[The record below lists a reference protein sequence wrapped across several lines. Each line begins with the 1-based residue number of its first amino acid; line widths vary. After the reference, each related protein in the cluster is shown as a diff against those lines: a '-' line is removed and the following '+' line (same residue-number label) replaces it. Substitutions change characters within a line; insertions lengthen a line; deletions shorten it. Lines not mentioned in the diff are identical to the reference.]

1 MNVDSRVIYF
11 DVETQRSAQEVVG
24 GWKYPERFGLAL
36 AVAYDTHDRSYK
48 SYTEAT
54 VADLIELFHTADLI
68 VGFNHLR
75 FDYKVLSAYTAV
87 DLQSLPN
94 FDMHAQLWTDERLRV
109 GLDKLGQYTLGRGKT
124 ADGLA
129 SIRWWQQGQIDRIE
143 EYCKQDVALTK
154 DLFLHACNKGYLQ
167 YTHRGYGRQFDT
179 SHWNEKIRVLT
190 GAISD
195 SFLHQA
201 FTQPVRFVTYSGIY
215 DLSAVKTM
223 NDQVS
228 GRERKT
234 GEVMVLQKQHI
245 LFAFSAENMRA
256 VKPYIKTKERLNEIQ
271 ISEPAEVLVLS
282 YTNRAVQMNCYDLK
296 AIGIPYVKT
305 VRFAEDGER
314 RIFCVRK
321 PIVDRILDVTAFLHE
336 PTHENTLA
344 AAAYLNGI

>member
-1 MNVDSRVIYF
+1 MNVDARVIYF

-36 AVAYDTHDRSYK
+36 AVAYDTQDRSYK
-48 SYTEAT
+48 NYTEAT
-54 VADLIELFHTADLI
+54 VANLIELLHTADLI

-75 FDYKVLSAYTAV
+75 FDYKVLSAYTAA

-129 SIRWWQQGQIDRIE
+129 SIRWWQQGQIDKIE

-154 DLFLHACNKGYLQ
+154 DLFLHACNKGYLR
-167 YTHRGYGRQFDT
+167 YNHRGYGQQFDT
-179 SHWNEKIRVLT
+179 SHWDEKIRILT

-195 SFLHQA
+195 TFLHQT

-215 DLSAVKTM
+215 DLSGVKTM
-223 NDQVS
+223 SDQVS

-234 GEVMVLQKQHI
+234 GEDMVIQKPHI
-245 LFAFSAENMRA
+245 LFAFSAENMGA
-256 VKPYIKTKERLNEIQ
+256 VKPYIK
-271 ISEPAEVLVLS
+271 
-282 YTNRAVQMNCYDLK
+282 
-296 AIGIPYVKT
+296 
-305 VRFAEDGER
+305 
-314 RIFCVRK
+314 
-321 PIVDRILDVTAFLHE
+321 
-336 PTHENTLA
+336 
-344 AAAYLNGI
+344 

>member
-1 MNVDSRVIYF
+1 MNVDARVIYF

-36 AVAYDTHDRSYK
+36 AVAYDTHDHSYK

-54 VADLIELFHTADLI
+54 VADLIELLHTADLI

-75 FDYKVLSAYTAV
+75 FDCKVLSAYTGA

-124 ADGLA
+124 GDGLA
-129 SIRWWQQGQIDRIE
+129 SIRWWQQGQIDKIE

-154 DLFLHACNKGYLQ
+154 DLFLHACSKGYLR
-167 YTHRGYGRQFDT
+167 YTHRGSGRQFDT
-179 SHWNEKIRVLT
+179 SHWNEKIQVLT

-195 SFLHQA
+195 TFLHQA

-223 NDQVS
+223 RHQVS
-228 GRERKT
+228 GHDRKT
-234 GEVMVLQKQHI
+234 RETMALQKQHI
-245 LFAFSAENMRA
+245 LFAFSAENMGA
-256 VKPYIKTKERLNEIQ
+256 VKPYIKKRPAVRSLNLQPLTPDEVGIHVNNEILV
-271 ISEPAEVLVLS
+271 EVFQKKLMVKLITRTGHVLRG
-282 YTNRAVQMNCYDLK
+282 YLQHFDPYALYMR
-296 AIGIPYVKT
+296 IGKEVVVVYWHGLLEFQK
-305 VRFAEDGER
+305 E
-314 RIFCVRK
+314 
-321 PIVDRILDVTAFLHE
+321 
-336 PTHENTLA
+336 
-344 AAAYLNGI
+344 

>member
-1 MNVDSRVIYF
+1 MNVDARVIYF

-36 AVAYDTHDRSYK
+36 AVAYDTQDRSYK

-54 VADLIELFHTADLI
+54 VANLIELLHTADLI

-75 FDYKVLSAYTAV
+75 FDYKVLSAYTAA
-87 DLQSLPN
+87 DLQALPN

-129 SIRWWQQGQIDRIE
+129 SIRWWQQGQIDKIE

-154 DLFLHACNKGYLQ
+154 DLFLHACNKGYLR
-167 YTHRGYGRQFDT
+167 YNHRGYGRQFDT

-195 SFLHQA
+195 TFLHQT
-201 FTQPVRFVTYSGIY
+201 FTQPVRFVTYSDIY
-215 DLSAVKTM
+215 DLSGVKTM
-223 NDQVS
+223 SDQVS

-234 GEVMVLQKQHI
+234 GEDMVIQKPHI
-245 LFAFSAENMRA
+245 LFAFSAENMGA
-256 VKPYIKTKERLNEIQ
+256 VKPYIKNRPVVRSQTLQPLNPDEVGIHVNNEILV
-271 ISEPAEVLVLS
+271 EVCQKRLIVELITRTGHVLRG
-282 YTNRAVQMNCYDLK
+282 YLQHFDPYALYMRIGKEVVVVYWHGLLK
-296 AIGIPYVKT
+296 FQKG
-305 VRFAEDGER
+305 VR
-314 RIFCVRK
+314 
-321 PIVDRILDVTAFLHE
+321 
-336 PTHENTLA
+336 
-344 AAAYLNGI
+344 